1 VSDNNT
7 APDLLPVLSRG
18 RHRNASKG
26 ACFMELASF
35 LAGEKWSD
43 HPRCTHPLLGTLAR
57 AVNDQTSDAA
67 RGRLAGLIPEVIG
80 LTSDD
85 LRVDASIALGCAQ
98 AALPVASIES
108 QRVMAV
114 SVLTAEGVLARLQ
127 GRSVGDFSERTR
139 AALAAAPDAA
149 RWAQQFSREVGASFK
164 GFRRYGAPST
174 VRCAVQAVAEA
185 CVPDIDGRLRSM
197 LETAIRDSAAVI
209 DRNVTVVQ
217 PGPEAWQGLATGGR
231 RPTR

>member
-1 VSDNNT
+1 MPA
-7 APDLLPVLSRG
+7 APLTPDFVPILSRG
-18 RHRNASKG
+18 RHRRPSKG

-57 AVNDQTSDAA
+57 AVNDQTSDGA
-67 RGRLAGLIPEVIG
+67 RGRLAELIPEVIG

-85 LRVDASIALGCAQ
+85 LRVDATIALGCAQ

-114 SVLTAEGVLARLQ
+114 SVLTAEGVLARLE

-139 AALAAAPDAA
+139 QALAAAPDAS

-185 CVPDIDGRLRSM
+185 CVPDIDGRLRGM
-197 LETAIRDSAAVI
+197 LETAIRDASAVVG
-209 DRNVTVVQ
+209 RSVTIEQ
-217 PGPEAWQGLATGGR
+217 PGPEVWHGLATGGR
-231 RPTR
+231 RSAR

>member
-1 VSDNNT
+1 MPA
-7 APDLLPVLSRG
+7 APLTPDFVPILSRG
-18 RHRNASKG
+18 RHRRPSKG

-67 RGRLAGLIPEVIG
+67 RGRLAELIPEVIG

-85 LRVDASIALGCAQ
+85 LRVDATIALGCAQ

-114 SVLTAEGVLARLQ
+114 SVLTAEGVLARLE

-139 AALAAAPDAA
+139 QALVAAPDAS

-185 CVPDIDGRLRSM
+185 CVPDIDGRLRGM
-197 LETAIRDSAAVI
+197 LETAIRDAAAVVG
-209 DRNVTVVQ
+209 RSVTIEQ
-217 PGPEAWQGLATGGR
+217 PGPEVWQGLATGGR
-231 RPTR
+231 RAAR

>member
-1 VSDNNT
+1 LT
-7 APDLLPVLSRG
+7 PDFVPILSRG
-18 RHRNASKG
+18 RHRRPSKG

-85 LRVDASIALGCAQ
+85 LRVDATIALGCAQ

-114 SVLTAEGVLARLQ
+114 SVLTAEGVLARLE
-127 GRSVGDFSERTR
+127 GRSVGDFSARTR
-139 AALAAAPDAA
+139 LALAAAPDAS

-185 CVPDIDGRLRSM
+185 CVPDIDGRLRGM
-197 LETAIRDSAAVI
+197 LETAIRDASAIIGREQA
-209 DRNVTVVQ
+209 VVQ
-217 PGPEAWQGLATGGR
+217 PGPEVWQGLSAGGR
-231 RPTR
+231 RPVR

>member
-1 VSDNNT
+1 VPA
-7 APDLLPVLSRG
+7 APLTPDFVPILSRG
-18 RHRNASKG
+18 RHRRPSKG

-57 AVNDQTSDAA
+57 AVNDQTSDPA

-85 LRVDASIALGCAQ
+85 LRVDAAIALGAAQ

-114 SVLTAEGVLARLQ
+114 SVLTAEGVLARLE
-127 GRSVGDFSERTR
+127 GRSVGDFSARTR
-139 AALAAAPDAA
+139 LALAAAPDAS

-185 CVPDIDGRLRSM
+185 CVPDIDGRLRGM
-197 LETAIRDSAAVI
+197 LETAIRDTSAIIGRDQAVA
-209 DRNVTVVQ
+209 Q
-217 PGPEAWQGLATGGR
+217 PGPEVWQGLATGGR
-231 RPTR
+231 RTAR

>member
-1 VSDNNT
+1 MPA
-7 APDLLPVLSRG
+7 APLTPDFVPILSRG
-18 RHRNASKG
+18 RHRKPSKG

-43 HPRCTHPLLGTLAR
+43 HPRCTHALLGTLAR

-80 LTSDD
+80 LTGDD
-85 LRVDASIALGCAQ
+85 LRVDATIALVCAQ

-114 SVLTAEGVLARLQ
+114 SLLTAEGVLARLE
-127 GRSVGDFSERTR
+127 GRPAGDFSPRTR
-139 AALAAAPDAA
+139 EALAAAPDAA
-149 RWAQQFSREVGASFK
+149 RWAQQFSREIGASFK

-185 CVPDIDGRLRSM
+185 CVPDIDDRLHDM
-197 LETAIRDSAAVI
+197 LETAIRDTSALVGHT
-209 DRNVTVVQ
+209 VTAPP
-217 PGPEAWQGLATGGR
+217 PGPEVWQGLAAGGR
-231 RPTR
+231 RSAR

>member
-1 VSDNNT
+1 MPA
-7 APDLLPVLSRG
+7 APLTPDFVPILSRG
-18 RHRNASKG
+18 RHRKPSKG

-57 AVNDQTSDAA
+57 AVNDQTSDQA
-67 RGRLAGLIPEVIG
+67 RGRLGELIPEVIG

-98 AALPVASIES
+98 AALPVASLES

-114 SVLTAEGVLARLQ
+114 SVLTAEGVLARLE
-127 GRSVGDFSERTR
+127 GRSVGDFTARSRE
-139 AALAAAPDAA
+139 ALATAPDAA
-149 RWAQQFSREVGASFK
+149 RWAQQFSREIGASFK

-185 CVPDIDGRLRSM
+185 LAPDIDERLRRM
-197 LETAIRDSAAVI
+197 LDTAIRDTSEIIGRSVEA
-209 DRNVTVVQ
+209 VQ
-217 PGPEAWQGLATGGR
+217 PGPEVWRGLATAGR
-231 RPTR
+231 RPVR

>member
-1 VSDNNT
+1 
-7 APDLLPVLSRG
+7 
-18 RHRNASKG
+18 
-26 ACFMELASF
+26 MELASF

-57 AVNDQTSDAA
+57 AVNDQTSDPA
-67 RGRLAGLIPEVIG
+67 RGRLSELIPEVIG

-85 LRVDASIALGCAQ
+85 LRVDASVALGAAQ
-98 AALPVASIES
+98 AALPHAGLEA

-114 SVLTAEGVLARLQ
+114 SVLTAEGVLARLE
-127 GRSVGDFSERTR
+127 GRSVGDFTQRSRD
-139 AALAAAPDAA
+139 ALAAAPDAA

-185 CVPDIDGRLRSM
+185 CVPDVDERLRVM
-197 LETAIRDSAAVI
+197 LATAIDDAKAVI
-209 DRNVTVVQ
+209 GRAAPVEQ
-217 PGPEAWQGLATGGR
+217 PGPEVWRGLAVAGR
-231 RPTR
+231 RPVR